1 VKRPQNS
8 MARFESWWQI
18 AAALVVAAVLGLIV
32 AAGLSSEARRKY
44 GVTIGEEIEI
54 EEDLREENVELEEEV
69 KIEPVKEEQG
79 KQFGHFLK

>member
-1 VKRPQNS
+1 

-18 AAALVVAAVLGLIV
+18 AAVLVVAAVLGLIV

-44 GVTIGEEIEI
+44 GVTINEEIEI
-54 EEDLREENVELEEEV
+54 EEGLREENVKLEEEGEV
-69 KIEPVKEEQG
+69 EPVKEEQG